1 VGGETIAEVVA
12 RGGSTW
18 KAARAAVAN
27 GVTTDAKLEPG
38 WPVKVPVSRRYDSSR
53 G

>member
-1 VGGETIAEVVA
+1 VLA

-18 KAARAAVAN
+18 SAAQMAVAN
-27 GVTTDAKLEPG
+27 GITVDAKLEAG
-38 WPVKVPVSRRYDSSR
+38 WPVKVPVSQRYDGGR